1 MKKLLLILF
10 LVLFSFGAK
19 AQKEYKYQF
28 PHELPIGFSVLCEE
42 EKAIGFDWKNN
53 KYVQSN
59 YKTSKVILKKISP
72 KTKGLLG
79 KICKSKLERFNKK
92 YPWSFVFPRCYSFQY
107 MGKKASFRLCEEFY
121 SRDNSKIEQ
130 ISCGQINPGDMFEF
144 NTFKFNPDGLFLS
157 KPNDGSFD
165 VDSDTDYKDSFSI
178 SHGKC
183 ARF

>member
-1 MKKLLLILF
+1 MKKLLLILS
-10 LVLFSFGAK
+10 LVLLSFGAS
-19 AQKEYKYQF
+19 AEKEYKYQF

-59 YKTSKVILKKISP
+59 YKTKKVILKKISP
-72 KTKGLLG
+72 KTKGILG
-79 KICKSKLERFNKK
+79 EICELKLEEFSKK
-92 YPWSFVFPRCYSFQY
+92 NPNSFAFPRCYSFQY
-107 MGKKASFRLCEEFY
+107 MGEKAYFRLCEEFY
-121 SRDNSKIEQ
+121 SRDYSKIEQ
-130 ISCGQINPGDMFEF
+130 ISCGQINPRSMFEF

-157 KPNDGSFD
+157 KPDDGSFD
-165 VDSDTDYKDSFSI
+165 VDSDTSYKDSFAI